1 MNTNIKLILSH
12 VLYAVLIIVC
22 CSRCTDVI
30 QSVDKTLVCDKDEI
44 AAANLISVEAAHDL
58 IAQKKTLI
66 LEVSKEAEYLKGHI
80 PNALNVWRPEFRAKE
95 GYEYG
100 GMRCSY
106 KELVAL
112 LQRLGMSSDAE
123 LLLYDAKGGSD
134 AMRFAWVLDYYNFK
148 NYQVI
153 NGGKKLWAQKGFA
166 LSKEPVTPVANSEFN
181 FSPKINKDILADS
194 GEVLSAI
201 INSETV
207 IIDTRES
214 YEYLGQCFVS
224 KGELYEHKK
233 GAFARGCI
241 PSAVH
246 LNWSQ
251 LVDLDDD
258 HRIKCHKDLA
268 HDLAERGITKDKHI
282 IVYCQS
288 GSRSSHTAFVLSK
301 VLGYPNV
308 KNYDGSWIEWS
319 YLKGLYDE
327 LLKEDSST
335 VSKLINKFG
344 ITEHTSQKEFEAEY
358 ARLEN
363 ELIQKKKLPIE

>member
-12 VLYAVLIIVC
+12 VLYAVLMVFC
-22 CSRCTDVI
+22 CSTCTDLVH
-30 QSVDKTLVCDKDEI
+30 SVDNTLMCDKDEI
-44 AAANLISVEAAHDL
+44 AAANLISVDDAHDL
-58 IAQKKTLI
+58 ITQSKTLV

-95 GYEYG
+95 GYAFG
-100 GMRCSY
+100 GMRCTY
-106 KELVAL
+106 EELVAL
-112 LQRLGMSSDAE
+112 LQRLGMSSDAQ

-153 NGGKKLWAQKGFA
+153 NGGKKLWTQKGFA
-166 LSKEPVTPVANSEFN
+166 LSGEAVIPIVNDEFT
-181 FSPKINKDILADS
+181 FSPKINKDILAES
-194 GEVLSAI
+194 EEVLFAI
-201 INSETV
+201 TDSESV

-224 KGELYEHKK
+224 KGELYEYKK

-251 LVDLDDD
+251 LVDLDND
-258 HRIKCHKDLA
+258 HRIKCQKDLA
-268 HDLAERGITKDKHI
+268 HDLAEKGIDKDKK
-282 IVYCQS
+282 
-288 GSRSSHTAFVLSK
+288 T
-301 VLGYPNV
+301 NV
-308 KNYDGSWIEWS
+308 KNYDGSWIEWTH
-319 YLKGLYDE
+319 LKRLHDE
-327 LLKEDSST
+327 SLDEDSSALNR
-335 VSKLINKFG
+335 LINKMA
-344 ITEHTSQKEFEAEY
+344 ITEHTSQKDFEKEY

-363 ELIQKKKLPIE
+363 DMNQKGALPTK